1 MRAGKGAWKCAWLAV
16 AWLALG
22 GVAVAQAFRDGEGRA
37 SPPSESRRYIDGFSG
52 MLLVTPDM
60 DWAAKWDT
68 PPDVI
73 PHFREA
79 SEVARGEKLAI
90 LVFLANPLLV
100 DGRIDTVVD
109 VRVTQPGGQVRV
121 DAPGEACVSGPYG
134 GAPGN
139 VLLCGTSLLYVA
151 DADDL
156 SGDWTVE
163 VVLKDRHRG
172 IEMPLRTAFR
182 VLD

>member
-1 MRAGKGAWKCAWLAV
+1 MRGWLAV
-16 AWLALG
+16 AGLAVGGLG
-22 GVAVAQAFRDGEGRA
+22 AAQPFRDGEGRS
-37 SPPSESRRYIDGFSG
+37 SPPSESRREIDGFSG

-60 DWAAKWDT
+60 DWAAKWET

-79 SEVARGEKLAI
+79 DQVARGENLAV

-100 DGRIDTVVD
+100 DGRIDTAVD
-109 VRVTQPGGQVRV
+109 VRVTQPDGLAQV
-121 DAPGEACVSGPYG
+121 DATDAACVSGPYEG
-134 GAPGN
+134 VPGN
-139 VLLCGTSLLYVA
+139 VLLCETWLLYVA

-163 VVLKDRHRG
+163 VVLKERHRG